1 MLFNDILL
9 IAKPEGRVPSRFKF
23 EHVRTRLACPSPRP
37 APIHPAVRYPCS
49 RCRMQSLDLI
59 AATVSIANPES
70 ASPTESAHPADH
82 TLAVIAAR
90 QFEVDAHAPKP
101 CSGKARLP
109 AAADNARQCQVESST
124 LALTFFA
131 ADQAERDE
139 WYVRVQAQARQPR
152 PMSRARSAAA
162 AAVGPL
168 YRSCQR

>member
-101 CSGKARLP
+101 CSGKSP
-109 AAADNARQCQVESST
+109 SPCC
-124 LALTFFA
+124 
-131 ADQAERDE
+131 
-139 WYVRVQAQARQPR
+139 
-152 PMSRARSAAA
+152 
-162 AAVGPL
+162 GG
-168 YRSCQR
+168 